1 MCGVWGI
8 AAARAWT
15 EALPD
20 ARLLLLSDADHLPWV
35 EQPERFTAAVGE
47 FFNGEW
53 PRAAEVVP

>member
-1 MCGVWGI
+1 
-8 AAARAWT
+8 
-15 EALPD
+15 
-20 ARLLLLSDADHLPWV
+20 LLSDADHLPWV